1 MKLNHTVHL
10 SIFMIA
16 AFLLQSC
23 QKDEEGGEGEQK
35 ISVHNE
41 KESHNMSINCMNCH
55 KSGGSGEGIFNVAGT
70 VYNDLKTGTYPNATI
85 KLFSE
90 PNGNG
95 LLKYSV
101 EVDGFGNFY
110 TTENIDFGGG
120 LFPSVQGNASTKNMA
135 SSITTGQC
143 NSCHG
148 ISTDRIW
155 TN

>member
-1 MKLNHTVHL
+1 MKLKL
-10 SIFMIA
+10 IAYFSIFMIA
-16 AFLLQSC
+16 ILLLQSC
-23 QKDEEGGEGEQK
+23 QKDEEGSESEQK
-35 ISVHNE
+35 VSAHNE
-41 KESHNMSINCMNCH
+41 KESHNMGLNCMNCH

-85 KLFSE
+85 KFFSE

-95 LLKYSV
+95 LLKYTV
-101 EVDGFGNFY
+101 EVDGLGNFY
-110 TTENIDFGGG
+110 TTENIDFGNG
-120 LFPSVQGNASTKNMA
+120 LYASVERNSSTQNMA

-148 ISTDRIW
+148 ISTDKIW